1 MTANDLLGLI
11 LGDSQR
17 IAAAITTGA
26 GWEIWM
32 QVELALLFR
41 ETGFQAAREVPY
53 PPPVDSLRL
62 DLLVQDPGDG
72 SRYAIEM
79 KVESATNSGLTI
91 IAGLE
96 NDLVKIGRYN
106 VEGLTEKWVVGV
118 AYSAVAKERF
128 RDLALRYPA
137 MIIVGE
143 SDGVGVIVISATP
156 LLAQF

>member
-17 IAAAITTGA
+17 IATAISTGA

-41 ETGFQAAREVPY
+41 ETGFQVAREVRY

-62 DLLVQDPGDG
+62 DLLVQDPIG

-79 KVESATNSGLTI
+79 KVESATNSGAGI
-91 IAGLE
+91 IASLE

-106 VEGLTEKWVVGV
+106 VEGLTEKWVVGI
-118 AYSAVAKERF
+118 AYSNVAKERF
-128 RDLALRYPA
+128 LDLALQYQA
-137 MIIVGE
+137 TIVTGE
-143 SDGVGVIVISATP
+143 ANSVGVIVINATP

>member
-11 LGDSQR
+11 LLDSQR
-17 IAAAITTGA
+17 IATAISTGA
-26 GWEIWM
+26 QWEIWM
-32 QVELALLFR
+32 QVELAVLFR
-41 ETGFQAAREVPY
+41 DAGFQVAREVPY

-62 DLLVQDPGDG
+62 DLLAQDPGG

-91 IAGLE
+91 VAGLE

-128 RDLALRYPA
+128 RDLALRYPS

-143 SDGVGVIVISATP
+143 SDDVGVIVISATP

>member
-1 MTANDLLGLI
+1 
-11 LGDSQR
+11 
-17 IAAAITTGA
+17 
-26 GWEIWM
+26 M

-41 ETGFQAAREVPY
+41 DVGFEVAREVPY

-62 DLLVQDPGDG
+62 DLLVKDPGS

-96 NDLVKIGRYN
+96 NDLVKFGRYN
-106 VEGLTEKWVVGV
+106 VEGLAERWVVGV

-128 RDLALRYPA
+128 RELALRYPA
-137 MIIVGE
+137 MIITDE
-143 SDGVGVIVISATP
+143 ANGVGVIIISATP
-156 LLAQF
+156 LLAQY